1 MLLLDI
7 NLGRSRLVQS
17 YLLMEDIVGL
27 LMAIPDNN
35 YERLEP
41 LEKCV
46 AINQY
51 LMKWI
56 KSHY

>member
-1 MLLLDI
+1 M
-7 NLGRSRLVQS
+7 LVQS
-17 YLLMEDIVGL
+17 YLLMENIAGL

-46 AINQY
+46 DIDQY

-56 KSHY
+56 KSCY

>member
-1 MLLLDI
+1 MLLHDI
-7 NLGRSRLVQS
+7 NLGRSSLVQS
-17 YLLMEDIVGL
+17 YLLMENIAGL

-46 AINQY
+46 DIDQY

-56 KSHY
+56 KSCY